1 MSRDV
6 DTFYFYASVFLF
18 FVVVGLTWFMLALG
32 FELSAVQFNYPASG
46 LSLVVFEPLFPLIPI
61 SWAITI
67 FAFVVGI
74 FVSMNEIWQ
83 DNKHIKLALNR
94 LGKASVAFFVL
105 ILVVVSA
112 NYVAWPIRA
121 SHSGYQSCPDFTL
134 LHNESL
140 ATAWVTDIEICHNDK
155 VDTVLKNS
163 LHKNVLRAN
172 ELIESQH
179 Q

>member
-83 DNKHIKLALNR
+83 DNKHIKLNPKSF
-94 LGKASVAFFVL
+94 GIF
-105 ILVVVSA
+105 
-112 NYVAWPIRA
+112 
-121 SHSGYQSCPDFTL
+121 
-134 LHNESL
+134 SL
-140 ATAWVTDIEICHNDK
+140 YCIT
-155 VDTVLKNS
+155 
-163 LHKNVLRAN
+163 
-172 ELIESQH
+172 
-179 Q
+179 